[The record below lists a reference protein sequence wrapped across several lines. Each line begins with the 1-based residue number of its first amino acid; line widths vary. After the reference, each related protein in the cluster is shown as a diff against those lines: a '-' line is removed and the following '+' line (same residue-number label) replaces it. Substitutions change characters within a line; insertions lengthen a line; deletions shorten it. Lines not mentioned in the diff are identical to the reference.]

1 MVSTYISPAKR
12 QSVASTQSVASKQR
26 VQSVA
31 STQSVA
37 SKQSTPQSTFKRK
50 TEFKLDD
57 NLFPELGSGIVKSS
71 NNVINF
77 AAAAKHE
84 KIEIKEEIENQ
95 LKPGWVYI
103 QRNKEN
109 QIEYKFGE
117 EVLAGDAEF
126 YRYENKLD
134 LCNLK
139 SRINRLQWDID
150 SQILG
155 DLSPYHNKPTIN
167 ELLDN
172 AYNTQNYNI
181 SDRTEI
187 MSSNESDNPIDE

>member
-12 QSVASTQSVASKQR
+12 QSIASTQSV
-26 VQSVA
+26 
-31 STQSVA
+31 QSVA
-37 SKQSTPQSTFKRK
+37 SKQSVSSTQKTIPHTFKRK

-57 NLFPELGSGIVKSS
+57 NLFPELGSGPVKPLK
-71 NNVINF
+71 NVINF

-84 KIEIKEEIENQ
+84 RIEIKEEIENL

-103 QRNKEN
+103 QRNQKN

-117 EVLAGDAEF
+117 EVLSGDAEF
-126 YRYENKLD
+126 YKYENKLD

-139 SRINRLQWDID
+139 SRIERLQWDCD
-150 SQILG
+150 CECENLG
-155 DLSPYHNKPTIN
+155 DLSPYHNKPTIK

-172 AYNTQNYNI
+172 AYNIHSYNI

-187 MSSNESDNPIDE
+187 TSSNESDNPVDE